1 MAGMDRAVCRCEAVF
16 VRSCNCNRACTW
28 TMRRGSDN
36 DSETAS
42 RTFQLPMSHLM
53 CNKAVLWPEQIVAH
67 MLPLQEPVQHVMI
80 VNQ

>member
-1 MAGMDRAVCRCEAVF
+1 MILKLQVAHEALD
-16 VRSCNCNRACTW
+16 CC
-28 TMRRGSDN
+28 
-36 DSETAS
+36 
-42 RTFQLPMSHLM
+42 TFQLPMSHLM